1 MIGKSIQEKRKALG
15 LTQSQLAELLGVTA
29 PAVNRWEKDLS
40 YPDANLLA
48 PLARALKT
56 DLNALFSFYDSLS
69 DKERELVVDHARNM
83 LLTSTDAEA
92 LSYIEE
98 TLKSNLSDGL
108 LFKDMAGMLHG
119 MHFFREAADPC
130 IYLDKIAA
138 YYERALILL
147 PEQRDSIAYS
157 LMSVYAELG
166 EIEKAE
172 EAFSLISDA
181 KINKAWAYIELLYS
195 VQRYDEAIPAIKQSI
210 LRCAVDLSSKLD
222 LLRDAYKKIN
232 ENKLSD
238 MAGEKSE
245 QLRSLFGFW
254 TGFSLMSDLTNS
266 IASQDVDLETAK
278 LKEFVNL
285 DTRGK
290 GLSDDPLF
298 KEVSLGGILKESA
311 STADLMA
318 DIMVALKKKQEK

>member
-69 DKERELVVDHARNM
+69 DKER
-83 LLTSTDAEA
+83 
-92 LSYIEE
+92 
-98 TLKSNLSDGL
+98 
-108 LFKDMAGMLHG
+108 
-119 MHFFREAADPC
+119 
-130 IYLDKIAA
+130 
-138 YYERALILL
+138 
-147 PEQRDSIAYS
+147 
-157 LMSVYAELG
+157 
-166 EIEKAE
+166 
-172 EAFSLISDA
+172 
-181 KINKAWAYIELLYS
+181 
-195 VQRYDEAIPAIKQSI
+195 
-210 LRCAVDLSSKLD
+210 
-222 LLRDAYKKIN
+222 
-232 ENKLSD
+232 
-238 MAGEKSE
+238 
-245 QLRSLFGFW
+245 
-254 TGFSLMSDLTNS
+254 
-266 IASQDVDLETAK
+266 
-278 LKEFVNL
+278 
-285 DTRGK
+285 